1 MKMNPRKWPLT
12 SLSGI
17 IVILLYCVFT
27 LISWAFYPAPFSPWT
42 NYLSRLG
49 NFNYS
54 PFGAYFYNL
63 GCVLTGAALIPFF
76 LGLNKWRSEGR
87 LSKILL
93 IGGQIVGILSAI
105 ALIMIGIF
113 SEDQGSPHMT
123 ASSTFFVL
131 NFIVLILTN
140 VALLWHPKFLKV
152 IAVYGFS
159 VNVLSL
165 GFELAVGG
173 PLVEWFTVFGSLGFV
188 ALLSFNSLSLAL
200 RINPVENE
208 EEGRQAFPAIP

>member
-1 MKMNPRKWPLT
+1 MNRNPREWPLT
-12 SLSGI
+12 TLSGI
-17 IVILLYCVFT
+17 TVILLYCVFT
-27 LISWAFYPAPFSPWT
+27 LISWAFYPEPFSPWA

-54 PFGAYFYNL
+54 PLGASFYNI
-63 GCVLTGAALIPFF
+63 GCILTGVALFPFF
-76 LGLNKWRSEGR
+76 VGLSKWYSEMQ

-93 IGGQIVGILSAI
+93 IVGQIVGFFSAI
-105 ALIMIGIF
+105 ALIMIGVF

-131 NFIVLILTN
+131 NFIVLILIN

-152 IAVYGFS
+152 IAIYS
-159 VNVLSL
+159 LSINVLSL

-188 ALLSFNSLSLAL
+188 ALLSFNTLNIDL
-200 RINPVENE
+200 RTNPVKK
-208 EEGRQAFPAIP
+208 

>member
-1 MKMNPRKWPLT
+1 MKLNPRKWPLAT
-12 SLSGI
+12 LSGVL
-17 IVILLYCVFT
+17 VILLYCVFT
-27 LISWAFYPAPFSPWT
+27 LISWAFYPVPFSPWN

-49 NFNYS
+49 NFDYS
-54 PFGAYFYNL
+54 PFGAYFYNF
-63 GCVLTGAALIPFF
+63 GCVLTGAALVPFF
-76 LGLNKWRSEGR
+76 LGLNKWHSEGR

-131 NFIVLILTN
+131 NFIVLILIN

-159 VNVLSL
+159 INVLSL

-188 ALLSFNSLSLAL
+188 ALLSFNTLSLDL
-200 RINPVENE
+200 RIETIE
-208 EEGRQAFPAIP
+208 K

>member
-1 MKMNPRKWPLT
+1 MT
-12 SLSGI
+12 TLSGVL
-17 IVILLYCVFT
+17 VILLYCVFT
-27 LISWAFYPAPFSPWT
+27 LISWAFYPEPFSPWA

-49 NFNYS
+49 NFNHS

-63 GCVLTGAALIPFF
+63 GCVFTGTVLVPFF
-76 LGLNKWRSEGR
+76 LGLNKWYSKRPLG
-87 LSKILL
+87 KILL
-93 IGGQIVGILSAI
+93 ISGQIVGILSAV
-105 ALIMIGIF
+105 ALILIGVF

-131 NFIVLILTN
+131 NFIVLILIN

-159 VNVLSL
+159 VNALSL

-188 ALLSFNSLSLAL
+188 ALLSYNTLSLDLHIEA
-200 RINPVENE
+200 VEK
-208 EEGRQAFPAIP
+208 